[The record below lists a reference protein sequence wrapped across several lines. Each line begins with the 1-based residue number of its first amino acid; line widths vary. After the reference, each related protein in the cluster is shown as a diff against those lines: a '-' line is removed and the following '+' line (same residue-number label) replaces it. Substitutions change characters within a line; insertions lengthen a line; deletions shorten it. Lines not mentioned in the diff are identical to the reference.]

1 MQLYHSVIFSTL
13 KNIFLKLLEM
23 IHTSNFHPLIALT
36 AEAIIPGFNI
46 CQSEKYF
53 QV

>member
-13 KNIFLKLLEM
+13 ENIFLKLLEI
-23 IHTSNFHPLIALT
+23 IHTSNFHPLIVLT
-36 AEAIIPGFNI
+36 AEAIILGFHI